1 MRLDGDTDKV
11 PSSPPPLPAV
21 ESDDEGDTELP
32 TPPFVSVFGRVK
44 EAATSDQGTQ
54 ADCQQIKDWQAELE
68 ALQAAARASGCKV
81 KDLSPKT
88 KKLLTCLRG
97 KISRKKKT
105 VDSRKADNLTKKVG
119 ATTKVHPAV
128 NKTAKPTTAASQEKI
143 RLDLDRVISALEA
156 RRRIRVQ
163 QRSLT

>member
-1 MRLDGDTDKV
+1 MDGDTDKV
-11 PSSPPPLPAV
+11 PSSSPPLPPV

-32 TPPFVSVFGRVK
+32 TPPFVSVLGRDR
-44 EAATSDQGTQ
+44 EAETSDQVTQ

-105 VDSRKADNLTKKVG
+105 VDSMKADNPTKKVDVI
-119 ATTKVHPAV
+119 TKVHPAV
-128 NKTAKPTTAASQEKI
+128 NKMAKPTTAASQEKI
-143 RLDLDRVISALEA
+143 RLDLDRVIAALEA
-156 RRRIRVQ
+156 KED
-163 QRSLT
+163 